1 MNDDP
6 FVNSKKAFYVDGS
19 FRDIYVFE
27 TDESVFGDVPF
38 DAFTPLHRPL
48 QDRTYSLVGSY
59 SCILQ
64 ALDEDSAIILQYR

>member
-1 MNDDP
+1 MIIMVAGQGVKSSSCTTFVPMNDDP

-48 QDRTYSLVGSY
+48 QDKHTL
-59 SCILQ
+59 L
-64 ALDEDSAIILQYR
+64 